1 MGGVA
6 TVVQDHVGLPIVGR
20 DASVDAPPEIL
31 LRLPPPR
38 KYRETYPK
46 HQHNQFVSLYNNNN
60 NNNNSVEPATNPPGE
75 EKKKETQRF
84 SLLLIEASTEI
95 QVESRGKSHQSFKE
109 W

>member
-60 NNNNSVEPATNPPGE
+60 NNNSVEPATNPPGE

-95 QVESRGKSHQSFKE
+95 QVESRGKSHQSFEE